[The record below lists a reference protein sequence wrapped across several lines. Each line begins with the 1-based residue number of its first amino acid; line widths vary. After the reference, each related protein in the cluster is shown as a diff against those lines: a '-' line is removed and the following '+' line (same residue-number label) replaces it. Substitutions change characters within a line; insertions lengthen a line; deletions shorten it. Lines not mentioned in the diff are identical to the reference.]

1 MNNLHLN
8 LSGMAN
14 NESKTRLLNALDKV
28 KGVQEVA
35 IDLARGTV
43 EVGYNKPA
51 NEINIKDCIEHTGYK
66 II

>member
-8 LSGMAN
+8 VSGMAN

-35 IDLARGTV
+35 MDLARGTV

>member
-8 LSGMAN
+8 VSGMAN

-43 EVGYNKPA
+43 EIDYNKPA
-51 NEINIKDCIEHTGYK
+51 NEMNIKDCIEHTGYK

>member
-8 LSGMAN
+8 VSGMAN
-14 NESKTRLLNALDKV
+14 NECKTRLLNALDRV

-51 NEINIKDCIEHTGYK
+51 NEMDIKNYIEHTGYK

>member
-8 LSGMAN
+8 VSGMAN
-14 NESKTRLLNALDKV
+14 NESKTRLLNALDRV

-35 IDLARGTV
+35 MDLARGTV

-51 NEINIKDCIEHTGYK
+51 NEMDIKNCIEHTGYK
-66 II
+66 VI